1 MTTENWVDLFKWVA
15 AFAGTLAAIYGIAS
29 KWFDIVRSR
38 PPALEDKASKLIAA
52 SLERDSHN
60 RLEYMEQISRVLE
73 KLASIQLGMAEGGVR
88 AQSNTETLHKLTRD
102 RIDSLSHHVVQNLGE
117 VKENQVKINTTIE
130 KFGNAM
136 MDGKFA

>member
-1 MTTENWVDLFKWVA
+1 MTTESWVDLFKWVA
-15 AFAGTLAAIYGIAS
+15 LVAGSLATIYGIAS
-29 KWFDIVRSR
+29 KWFNIVRSR

-88 AQSNTETLHKLTRD
+88 AQSNTETLHKMTRD
-102 RIDSLSHHVVQNLGE
+102 KIDQLVGVVGPGINRIE
-117 VKENQVKINTTIE
+117 KNQMTINTTIE
-130 KFGNAM
+130 TFGDKLM
-136 MDGKFA
+136 GRLT

>member
-1 MTTENWVDLFKWVA
+1 M
-15 AFAGTLAAIYGIAS
+15 AGSLATIYGIAS
-29 KWFDIVRSR
+29 KWFNIVRSR

-88 AQSNTETLHKLTRD
+88 AQSNTETLHKMTRD
-102 RIDSLSHHVVQNLGE
+102 KIDQLVGVVGPGINRIE
-117 VKENQVKINTTIE
+117 KNQMTINTTIE
-130 KFGNAM
+130 TFGDKLM
-136 MDGKFA
+136 GRLT